1 MHLSRCGIIPY
12 FVSVMSIKAGSKQI
26 GFIAGPLLF
35 VLIFWLLPN
44 HFISPSALYV
54 LGLMAMMVCWWI
66 SEAAPV
72 AVTAL
77 LPLVLFPA
85 FGVMNMTEAA
95 TPYANSSIFLF
106 MGGFMIALGL
116 EKHKL
121 HERIALNLIRLTG
134 TSGNGIILG
143 FSLST
148 GLLSMWISNTATAMM
163 MLPIAI
169 SVIELLKNARNEEVR
184 NSNEKQEKNFALGL
198 MLCIGYMASIG
209 GMATV
214 IGTPP
219 NTVFA
224 GFAKQFY
231 NNDMEFGK
239 WMLIGLPV
247 AILLGTSC
255 YLLIVHVL
263 YPNHLKQVHGS
274 NLLIQ
279 QRLISLGKISTAEKR
294 VLIVF
299 VLTATGWILQLPINQ
314 LLGKEILNDTNV
326 AMCGG
331 LLMFLVPLNF
341 SKYEFLLNW
350 DDTRRLPWSILLL
363 FGGGI
368 CLAKG
373 MESSGIIKMIG
384 ESISSANSLSKWVL
398 LLGLITLTVAIT
410 EIMSNVALV
419 TIFIP
424 VVFALA
430 EGFNMNPILLGL
442 PVTFAASSSYM
453 FPISTP
459 PNAIVFASGH
469 IKMKEMIKAGF
480 ILNLASILIIF
491 LLSWFF
497 LERINL

>member
-1 MHLSRCGIIPY
+1 MI
-12 FVSVMSIKAGSKQI
+12 
-26 GFIAGPLLF
+26 
-35 VLIFWLLPN
+35 
-44 HFISPSALYV
+44 
-54 LGLMAMMVCWWI
+54 CWWI

-85 FGVMNMTEAA
+85 LGVMNMTESAI
-95 TPYANSSIFLF
+95 PYANSSIFLF
-106 MGGFMIALGL
+106 MGGFMIALAL

-121 HERIALNLIRLTG
+121 HERIALNLIKLTG

-143 FSLST
+143 FSIAT
-148 GLLSMWISNTATAMM
+148 GVLSMWISNTATAMM

-169 SVIELLKNARNEEVR
+169 SVIALLQTAKAEVHDESSLKKER
-184 NSNEKQEKNFALGL
+184 NFALGL

-224 GFAKQFY
+224 GFTKQFY

-255 YLLIVHVL
+255 YLFIVHLL
-263 YPNHLKQVHGS
+263 YPNNLPKIQGS
-274 NLLIQ
+274 DLLLSQ
-279 QRLISLGKISTAEKR
+279 KLHALGKLNKAEKR
-294 VLIVF
+294 VLVVF
-299 VLTATGWILQLPINQ
+299 LLTATGWIVQLPINQ
-314 LLGKEILNDTNV
+314 LVGKEILNDTNV

-331 LLMFLVPLNF
+331 LLMFLVPTEF
-341 SKYEFLLNW
+341 SKHEFILHW
-350 DDTRRLPWSILLL
+350 DDTKRLPWSILLL

-373 MESSGIIKMIG
+373 MESTGIIKMIG
-384 ESISSANSLSKWVL
+384 DTIAASSSVSKWAL
-398 LLGLITLTVAIT
+398 LLGIITLTVVLT
-410 EIMSNVALV
+410 ELMSNVALV

-424 VVFALA
+424 VVFAVA

-442 PVTFAASSSYM
+442 PVTFAASSGYM

-469 IKMKEMIKAGF
+469 IKMKDMIKAGF
-480 ILNLASILIIF
+480 VLDVASIIIIF
-491 LLSWFF
+491 LLSWTF
-497 LERINL
+497 LEMINL

>member
-1 MHLSRCGIIPY
+1 VAVINSTTRY
-12 FVSVMSIKAGSKQI
+12 KQI

-35 VLIFWLLPN
+35 LLTYWLLPCQ
-44 HFISPSALYV
+44 FISPAAPFV
-54 LGLMAMMVCWWI
+54 LSLMAMMICWWI

-72 AVTAL
+72 AITAL

-85 FGVMNMTEAA
+85 FGVMSMTESAS
-95 TPYANSSIFLF
+95 PYANSSIFLF

-121 HERIALNLIRLTG
+121 HERIALNLIKLTG

-143 FSLST
+143 FCLST
-148 GLLSMWISNTATAMM
+148 GILSMWISNTATAMM

-169 SVIELLKNARNEEVR
+169 SVIELLKNARSTKGNAA
-184 NSNEKQEKNFALGL
+184 SDKQERNFALGL

-224 GFAKQFY
+224 GFTKQFY

-247 AILLGTSC
+247 ALLLGITC
-255 YLLIVHVL
+255 YLLIVHLL
-263 YPNHLKQVHGS
+263 YPNRLKQISGS
-274 NLLIQ
+274 DFLIQ
-279 QRLISLGKISTAEKR
+279 QRLKALGKLNAAEKR

-299 VLTATGWILQLPINQ
+299 VLTAIGWIMQLPINQ
-314 LLGKEILNDTNV
+314 WSGKEILNDTNV
-326 AMCGG
+326 AMCAG
-331 LLMFLVPLNF
+331 LLMFLVPINF
-341 SKYEFLLNW
+341 AKHEFLLNW

-373 MESSGIIKMIG
+373 MESTGIISMIG
-384 ESISSANSLSKWVL
+384 KTIASANAISQWVL
-398 LLGLITLTVAIT
+398 LLGIITLTVVLT
-410 EIMSNVALV
+410 ELMSNVALV

-424 VVFALA
+424 VVFAVA

-442 PVTFAASSSYM
+442 PVTFAASSGYM

-469 IKMKEMIKAGF
+469 IKMKDMIKAGL
-480 ILNLASILIIF
+480 ILDLASIIIIF
-491 LLSWFF
+491 LLAWAF
-497 LERINL
+497 LEKINL

>member
-1 MHLSRCGIIPY
+1 VAVINATTRY
-12 FVSVMSIKAGSKQI
+12 KQI

-35 VLIFWLLPN
+35 LLTYWLLPSQ
-44 HFISPSALYV
+44 FISPAAPFV
-54 LGLMAMMVCWWI
+54 LSLMAMMICWWI
-66 SEAAPV
+66 SEAAPI
-72 AVTAL
+72 AITAL

-85 FGVMNMTEAA
+85 FGVMSMTESAS
-95 TPYANSSIFLF
+95 PYANSSIFLF

-121 HERIALNLIRLTG
+121 HERIALNLIKLTG

-143 FSLST
+143 FCLST
-148 GLLSMWISNTATAMM
+148 GILSMWISNTATAMM

-169 SVIELLKNARNEEVR
+169 SVIELLKNARSTEGNAV
-184 NSNEKQEKNFALGL
+184 SDKQERNFALGL

-224 GFAKQFY
+224 GFTKQFY

-247 AILLGTSC
+247 ALLLGATC
-255 YLLIVHVL
+255 YLLIVHLL
-263 YPNHLKQVHGS
+263 YPNRLKQISGS
-274 NLLIQ
+274 DFLIQ
-279 QRLISLGKISTAEKR
+279 QRLKALGKLSTAEKR

-299 VLTATGWILQLPINQ
+299 VLTATGWIMQLPINQ
-314 LLGKEILNDTNV
+314 WLGKEILNDTNV

-331 LLMFLVPLNF
+331 LLMFLVPTNF
-341 SKYEFLLNW
+341 AKHEFLLNW

-373 MESSGIIKMIG
+373 MESTGIITMIG
-384 ESISSANSLSKWVL
+384 ETIASANAISQWAL
-398 LLGLITLTVAIT
+398 LLGIVTLTVVLT
-410 EIMSNVALV
+410 ELMSNVALV

-424 VVFALA
+424 VVFAVA

-442 PVTFAASSSYM
+442 PVTFAASSGYM

-469 IKMKEMIKAGF
+469 IKMKDMIKAGL
-480 ILNLASILIIF
+480 ILDLASIIIIF
-491 LLSWFF
+491 LLAWAF
-497 LERINL
+497 LEKINL